1 MKIKSRPFVVFD
13 LDGTLADSYIHIAEA
28 TNAVR
33 KAFGLGEA
41 PNFKLKR
48 WFGKPPSRFFPELFG
63 PQNLLAVDEF
73 RKLLSE
79 TKKMVQPMPG
89 SVDILS
95 WLKNQDMV
103 VAVATTKPTPL
114 ANEILNQIEL
124 RHFVDYVQGSEGLR
138 PKPSSE
144 VFIKLQNSL
153 PYVPEVKFSI
163 GDRVSDVKA
172 SLSAGYDSTL
182 LNSILNEVLDEGFS
196 LFHSIQYN
204 RVRTL
209 NSYKRFLS
217 DKIQK
222 LDLS

>member
-1 MKIKSRPFVVFD
+1 
-13 LDGTLADSYIHIAEA
+13 
-28 TNAVR
+28 
-33 KAFGLGEA
+33 
-41 PNFKLKR
+41 
-48 WFGKPPSRFFPELFG
+48 
-63 PQNLLAVDEF
+63 
-73 RKLLSE
+73 
-79 TKKMVQPMPG
+79 
-89 SVDILS
+89 
-95 WLKNQDMV
+95 MV